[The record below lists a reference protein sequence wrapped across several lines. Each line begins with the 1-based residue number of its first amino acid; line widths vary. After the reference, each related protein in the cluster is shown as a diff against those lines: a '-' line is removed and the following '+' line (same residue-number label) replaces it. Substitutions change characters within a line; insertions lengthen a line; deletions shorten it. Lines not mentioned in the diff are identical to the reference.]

1 MAPARTG
8 RPIDRLNFL
17 TSWTREDGPPTINQ
31 LGDPVLVTPDT
42 RIFDFVTGET
52 VLVTTTTGGNP
63 NLQSD
68 KRNVFKLGANWQPF
82 QNTDLR
88 FRAEYV
94 HQTIDRPISSV
105 TVTPTI
111 EAAFPERFVRDE
123 SGELVS
129 VDLRPLNFES
139 SRRDTLRIG
148 FDFSKP
154 LKSRQPSQSVIDQLR
169 AQFRAVAAAVAR
181 GGGRRQT
188 NGASTDQT
196 NAPPPGPPPEGGAP
210 PAGGPPAAG
219 GEQAGPPPGAQPPEG
234 GGGFRG
240 GGGGRGG
247 RGGGFFGGG
256 NRGRLTFS
264 LTDTIT
270 FVDKVNDRPGFPAS
284 SIICTATPP
293 GRAAALPRHHV
304 QAQAGY
310 FNNGIGARFVANWRS
325 GTNVDTLTGDNLHF
339 SPLAT
344 FDLQAVR
351 QSRRYP

>member
-1 MAPARTG
+1 ML
-8 RPIDRLNFL
+8 I
-17 TSWTREDGPPTINQ
+17 
-31 LGDPVLVTPDT
+31 TPNT

-82 QNTDLR
+82 QNTDLH

-94 HQTIDRPISSV
+94 HQTIAHPISSV

-111 EAAFPERFVRDE
+111 EAAFPENFVRDE
-123 SGELVS
+123 LGQLVS

-169 AQFRAVAAAVAR
+169 AQFRGGGAG

-196 NAPPPGPPPEGGAP
+196 NRPPPVRRLPVARRRQ
-210 PAGGPPAAG
+210 AGLPRQ
-219 GEQAGPPPGAQPPEG
+219 GEQAGPPPGGLPPEG
-234 GGGFRG
+234 GGGFR
-240 GGGGRGG
+240 
-247 RGGGFFGGG
+247 
-256 NRGRLTFS
+256 RGRRRPRWSRRLLWRRQSRSADLFAHRHHHLRGPGEHRPRFS
-264 LTDTIT
+264 I
-270 FVDKVNDRPGFPAS
+270 VDYLHGD
-284 SIICTATPP
+284 
-293 GRAAALPRHHV
+293 AAGQSGGTPRHNV

-310 FNNGIGARFVANWRS
+310 FNNGIGARFVGNWRS
-325 GTNVDTLTGDNLHF
+325 GTNVDALAGDNLHF

-344 FDLQAVR
+344 FDLRLFANPGDIPEVAVKHQWLR
-351 QSRRYP
+351 GSQVQLKSITSSTAGRRCTTSTAPCR